1 MKKIKKDYRCLS
13 VTMSAAEMF
22 AVILRVLCQW
32 RGGVNWEFENKEKVL
47 EEEQKKKKEKETTKG
62 YAYYA

>member
-1 MKKIKKDYRCLS
+1 
-13 VTMSAAEMF
+13 
-22 AVILRVLCQW
+22 
-32 RGGVNWEFENKEKVL
+32 VNWEFENKEKVL